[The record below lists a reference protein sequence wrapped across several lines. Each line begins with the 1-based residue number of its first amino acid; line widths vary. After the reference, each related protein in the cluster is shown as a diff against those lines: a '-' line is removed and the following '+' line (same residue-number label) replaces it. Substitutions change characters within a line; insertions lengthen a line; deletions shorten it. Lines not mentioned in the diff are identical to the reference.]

1 MTAVVE
7 VSHLSKRF
15 GSVKAV
21 TDVSFTLEQD
31 RIYGL
36 LGRNGAGKTT
46 LMQLLTG
53 QDFASS
59 GEIRMFGAHPVENA
73 AVLERTAFIKESQR
87 YPEDFKVKHVFRTAR
102 WFFPNWDQAF
112 AEQLIDDF
120 RVPMNRRMKKLSRGQ
135 QSAVGVIAGL
145 ASRAPLTFFDEP
157 YLGLDAVARQLFY
170 DRLLADYAEHPRTVI
185 LSTHLID
192 EVSNLLEHVLVI
204 DDGRL
209 IIDRGA
215 DELRGAATDVTGS
228 RAAVDAFIAGR
239 TVLHRTAIGGLATAT
254 VSELD
259 DAGRAAAVAAGLEL
273 GTVSLQTL
281 IVRLTTTD
289 PAAAESA
296 AVPSTTGQIESE
308 ARA

>member
-7 VSHLSKRF
+7 VSHLSKHF

-21 TDVSFTLEQD
+21 TDVSFTLTENK
-31 RIYGL
+31 IYGL

-53 QDFASS
+53 QEFASS
-59 GEIRMFGAHPVENA
+59 GEIRVFGAHPVENA
-73 AVLERTAFIKESQR
+73 SVLERTAFIKESQR
-87 YPEDFKVKHVFRTAR
+87 YPEDFRVKHVFRTAR
-102 WFFPNWDQAF
+102 WFFPNWDQRF
-112 AEQLIDDF
+112 AEQLIGEF
-120 RVPMNRRMKKLSRGQ
+120 RVPMTRRMKKLSRGQ
-135 QSAVGVIAGL
+135 QSAVGVIVGL

-170 DRLLADYAEHPRTVI
+170 DRLLADYSEHPRTVI

-204 DDGRL
+204 DDGRI
-209 IIDRGA
+209 IIDQGA
-215 DELRGAATDVTGS
+215 DELRGAATDVTGA
-228 RAAVDAFIAGR
+228 RAAVDAFTAGR

-259 DAGRAAAVAAGLEL
+259 EAGRAAAVAAGLEL

-289 PAAAESA
+289 QASADSAQTQINAA
-296 AVPSTTGQIESE
+296 QIESE
-308 ARA
+308 ART